1 MKFILRHKAVTTLLR
16 LKQLFC
22 FTERVTKW
30 VRAGEKVLEGFDLIR
45 QD

>member
-1 MKFILRHKAVTTLLR
+1 MKFILRHKAVATLSR

>member
-1 MKFILRHKAVTTLLR
+1 MKFILRHKAVTTLSR